1 MGSEEMGV
9 QRPHPN
15 SCFPTI
21 DFSGVEARSPEGRK
35 WSWVREQV
43 TAALTSVGCFEAL
56 YPPVGAELRRALF
69 GEAVRGLFALPREAK
84 LRNAFGPEKPFH
96 GYLGGLP
103 GLDRYESLAIVDAPR
118 PDAVRG
124 FAHLMWPRA
133 NGNPAFCETVHNC
146 AKLLA
151 DLEKMVRRMVLES
164 LGVLKYYEA
173 QNESTWYLLR
183 LAEYGAP
190 HTEEKRMGYYSHQD
204 TNTLT
209 IICQDQVGGL
219 EVQTKDGQWIPVEP
233 SRTSFVVMA
242 GNALRAWTN
251 GRVYAPFHRVWMGG
265 EETRYSVMLFSNPQK
280 SQLVQAPEE
289 LVDENHPALFK
300 PYDYN
305 EYMRFCLSEEGAQ
318 IEDKLMAFCGVSKT
332 EVAQA

>member
-1 MGSEEMGV
+1 MHFGS
-9 QRPHPN
+9 
-15 SCFPTI
+15 
-21 DFSGVEARSPEGRK
+21 
-35 WSWVREQV
+35 
-43 TAALTSVGCFEAL
+43 
-56 YPPVGAELRRALF
+56 
-69 GEAVRGLFALPREAK
+69 
-84 LRNAFGPEKPFH
+84 
-96 GYLGGLP
+96 
-103 GLDRYESLAIVDAPR
+103 
-118 PDAVRG
+118 
-124 FAHLMWPRA
+124 WPRGEFVA
-133 NGNPAFCETVHNC
+133 TLKLFFSFTLRSETVHNC

-242 GNALRAWTN
+242 GNALR
-251 GRVYAPFHRVWMGG
+251 VYALLHARSIARSNVAFVTAVWVNLIMQF
-265 EETRYSVMLFSNPQK
+265 L
-280 SQLVQAPEE
+280 
-289 LVDENHPALFK
+289 AL
-300 PYDYN
+300 
-305 EYMRFCLSEEGAQ
+305 ESLILR
-318 IEDKLMAFCGVSKT
+318 
-332 EVAQA
+332 